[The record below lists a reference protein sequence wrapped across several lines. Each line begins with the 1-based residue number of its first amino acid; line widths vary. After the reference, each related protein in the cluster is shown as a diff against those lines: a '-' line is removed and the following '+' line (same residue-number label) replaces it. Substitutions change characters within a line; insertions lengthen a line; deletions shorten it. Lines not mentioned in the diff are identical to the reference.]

1 MKIIARPE
9 VAVAV
14 DDYLGHAARRK
25 AYIAKVKEEMAELNA
40 ERDDILAR
48 LSDANKGKHFAI
60 PWGDG
65 FKSVEFKTKEG
76 AYDAE
81 KMAEALRAIRR
92 KPSRKPDEKVLIV
105 RELTPDEIELLT
117 K

>member
-25 AYIAKVKEEMAELNA
+25 AFIANVKEEMAALNA
-40 ERDDILAR
+40 ERDEILSR
-48 LSDANKGKHFAI
+48 LATGNKGKHFAI
-60 PWGDG
+60 PCGEG
-65 FKSVEFKTKEG
+65 YKAVEFKTKEG
-76 AYDAE
+76 ALDAE
-81 KMAEALRAIRR
+81 KMAEALRSIRR

-105 RELTPDEIELLT
+105 RELTPDEVELLT